1 MARKYKSYLGKMVAA
16 DGLCGIVITEPDEKG
31 YSRVRWNY
39 NSEQE
44 RMAYSVLYGGDAHS
58 TTNDPRYD
66 SNFIRDMVQAFS
78 RINKE

>member
-1 MARKYKSYLGKMVAA
+1 MPRKYKSYRGKMVAA
-16 DGLCGIVITEPDEKG
+16 YGLYGIVITEPDEKG

-39 NSEQE
+39 TSEQE

-66 SNFIRDMVQAFS
+66 CYLIRDMVQAFS